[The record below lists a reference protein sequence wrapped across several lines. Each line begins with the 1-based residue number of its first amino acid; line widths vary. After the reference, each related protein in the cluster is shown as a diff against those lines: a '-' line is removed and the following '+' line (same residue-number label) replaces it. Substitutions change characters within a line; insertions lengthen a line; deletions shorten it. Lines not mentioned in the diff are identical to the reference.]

1 MGRIH
6 IANQGH
12 VVSVLPPVSGT
23 ASGVV
28 FSMKNYS
35 HASIIITQGV
45 AASAST
51 ISVSRVPAFGS
62 GGTGTAIAFDYYL
75 EATSGGDTLAG
86 KVLATAGGVALTSG
100 SNQILVI
107 EIDDDELITSC
118 PNLCLEMSSANSLIS
133 AVAILSGARYAS
145 DQSPTVIA

>member
-1 MGRIH
+1 MGKIH
-6 IANQGH
+6 IANEGH

-23 ASGVV
+23 ASGVA

-45 AASAST
+45 AASAT
-51 ISVSRVPAFGS
+51 TVAVSRIPAFGS
-62 GGTGTAIAFDYYL
+62 GGTGTAIPFDYYL

-86 KVLATAGGVALTSG
+86 KVVATAGGVSLTSG

-107 EIDDDELITSC
+107 EIDDDEMITSS
-118 PNLCLEMSSANSLIS
+118 PNICLEMSSANSLIS
-133 AVAILSGARYAS
+133 AVAILSGARYAG
-145 DQSPTVIA
+145 DQSPTVIS